1 MKVAIY
7 WYGAEGQSNYQYYTA
22 KGDDVTIVTTAV
34 SADYPIPD
42 GAKAIIREDAYNH
55 LDGFDLVVRSAG
67 IRPDSLRTDG
77 KIWSAT
83 NEFFANCNAP
93 IIGVT
98 GTKGKGTTASLIA
111 AILKAAGKTA
121 HLVGNI
127 GVPPL
132 ERLAQI
138 ESDHIVVFEL
148 SSFQLWD
155 IEYSPHIAVV
165 LMIEPDHLNVHTD
178 MDEYVNAKA
187 GIARHQNSD
196 DTIIYHPTNRYSAY
210 IAAES
215 DGKKM
220 RYSIPDDGGAYVR
233 DDAFYYGEERIC
245 STDVMQ
251 IPGAHN
257 IENACAAITAT
268 RAILDNSQ
276 SVEAGLR
283 SFTGLPH
290 RLKFVREVNGVRY
303 YDDNYSSAPGAAIAA
318 MRSFAQPEILIMGGY
333 DRGLDFTELA
343 NAIIAQKNTKKIIL
357 IGETRTK
364 IAAALDQL
372 GTSSIYEMSDES
384 SLEAIVLRAHEL
396 AQSGDVVI
404 MSPGCASF
412 DMFKNFSERGDAYI
426 KIVEKL

>member
-7 WYGAEGQSNYQYYTA
+7 WYGAEGQSNYQYYLA

-34 SADYPIPD
+34 SEDYPIPE
-42 GAKAIIREDAYNH
+42 GTKSIVREDAYAH

-83 NEFFANCNAP
+83 NEFFANCKAP

-111 AILKAAGKTA
+111 SILEAAGKTV

-127 GVPPL
+127 GIPPL

-138 ESDHIVVFEL
+138 EPDHIVVFEL

-165 LMIEPDHLNVHTD
+165 LMIEPDHLNVHTN

-187 GIARHQNSD
+187 GIARCQTSED
-196 DTIIYHPTNRYSAY
+196 VIVFHPTNRYSAY

-215 DGKKM
+215 AGKKL
-220 RYSIPDDGGAYVR
+220 RYATPDDGAAYVR
-233 DDAFYYGEERIC
+233 DDAFYYGGERIC

-251 IPGAHN
+251 IPGSHN
-257 IENACAAITAT
+257 IENACAALTAT
-268 RAILDNSQ
+268 YTLLGNTQ
-276 SVEAGLR
+276 SVEMGLR

-290 RLKFVREVNGVRY
+290 RLKFVREVDGVRY
-303 YDDNYSSAPGAAIAA
+303 YDDSIATTPGSAIAA
-318 MRSFAQPEILIMGGY
+318 IKSFDQS
-333 DRGLDFTELA
+333 
-343 NAIIAQKNTKKIIL
+343 KVIIL
-357 IGETRTK
+357 GGSRKGSVYDEIVAECKATQTRVIAIGQTGQA
-364 IAAALDQL
+364 IADLCQQY
-372 GTSSIYEMSDES
+372 GVEVEQVVGSMSE
-384 SLEAIVLRAHEL
+384 IVAVASRIAKAGE
-396 AQSGDVVI
+396 VVI
-404 MSPGCASF
+404 LSPASASF
-412 DMFKNFSERGDAYI
+412 DMFKSYGDRGEQFVAA
-426 KIVEKL
+426 VTQL